1 MKWLTKTI
9 CFLLTAFMLAAVSCK
24 TDDNTGTVSPSPA
37 TQTEKP
43 SQSGSSDMTPADTQS
58 EQAETCTITFNKNA
72 DDATGATKAV
82 SGKKNESVTLTENGF
97 ARAGYGFGGW
107 NTLANGTG
115 ANYSNKASF
124 KLTKSLT
131 LYAMWFAN
139 TNTAYTVRH
148 LFQNEAKTGYETNA
162 GYPDETQYGT
172 TGKATEAKAKSVD
185 GFTAQTVT
193 QATIKGDGSTVVEI
207 KYDRKSVQPT
217 TDPTPT
223 PPVASQ
229 YAVEFQQ
236 SANSY
241 TYSNGV
247 YTMQIASATAAGVEW
262 QNQIFITN
270 PNSGLGLVAG
280 DTIRVTVTA
289 KANKPIEAFFFK
301 DEFNKNSYI
310 GIDNASTD
318 KSLAANVEKT
328 FELKGEV
335 KDGYSDSMSRLVIDL
350 RGNQADTTLVLSNI
364 TVEKV
369 VVKSSIDA
377 SGSTDGTSTGTA
389 KTSFTAS
396 SPADES
402 SFTSLVWA
410 DEFEG
415 SSLKT
420 ENWQLE
426 VGPKGTWYNN
436 ELQGYT
442 NGDNVEVRDGCL
454 VITAKEDLT
463 STRMKSQDK
472 KYFTYGKLTARIKM
486 SNGHGSW
493 PAFWMLGQ
501 NIGTNEWPRC
511 GEIDIMEHANSDTYI
526 YNTLH
531 WNTAGWQSGAA
542 ATHAYYGTKTH
553 ETAQVAV
560 MDVSEW
566 HEYTCVWTESSIKMY
581 VDGVQTFVMSI
592 AGSDAGIA
600 AFHKPFFVLFNF
612 AMGGDFMGE
621 YNPGTFTNLPWQM
634 YVDYIRLYQ

>member
-24 TDDNTGTVSPSPA
+24 TDDNASTANQSSN
-37 TQTEKP
+37 TQTETP
-43 SQSGSSDMTPADTQS
+43 VQPGTSDTTPTDTQP
-58 EQAETCTITFNKNA
+58 EQIETCTVSFNKNA
-72 DDATGATKAV
+72 DDATGTTKSV
-82 SGKKNESVTLTENGF
+82 SVKKNESVTLTENGF
-97 ARAGYGFGGW
+97 ARAGYGFSGW
-107 NTLANGTG
+107 NTQSDGKG

-131 LYAMWFAN
+131 LYAMWIADR
-139 TNTAYTVRH
+139 NTAYTVRH
-148 LFQNEAKTGYETNA
+148 LFQNEAKTKYEANA
-162 GYPDETQYGT
+162 SYPDETQYGT
-172 TGKATEAKAKSVD
+172 TGTATAAKAKAVD

-193 QATIKGDGSTVVEI
+193 QATIKGNGSTVVEI
-207 KYDRKSVQPT
+207 KYDRNSVQPT
-217 TDPTPT
+217 PTPDPGT
-223 PPVASQ
+223 PTASE
-229 YAVEFQQ
+229 YAVTFQN
-236 SANSY
+236 SANSC

-247 YTMQIASATAAGVEW
+247 YTMQIATATAEGAEW
-262 QNQIFITN
+262 QNQIFIAN
-270 PNSGLGLVAG
+270 PNSGLGLSAG

-289 KANKPIEAFFFK
+289 KADKAISAFFFK
-301 DEFNKNSYI
+301 DEFNKNSYT
-310 GIDNASTD
+310 GIDNTSGD

-328 FELKGEV
+328 FTISGEV
-335 KDGYSDSMSRLVIDL
+335 KSDYSDSTSRLVIDL
-350 RGNQADTTLVLSNI
+350 RGNQAGTTLVLSNI
-364 TVEKV
+364 KVEKV
-369 VVKSSIDA
+369 VVKGSIDA
-377 SGSTDGTSTGTA
+377 SGSTDGTSVGTT
-389 KTSFTAS
+389 KRSFTAS
-396 SPADES
+396 SPANET
-402 SFTSLVWA
+402 SFTNLVWA

-426 VGPKGTWYNN
+426 VGPKGTWFNN

-442 NGDNVEVRDGCL
+442 NGDNVAVRDGCL

-542 ATHAYYGTKTH
+542 ATHAYYGTKTF
-553 ETAQVAV
+553 ETPQVAV

-592 AGSDAGIA
+592 AGADAGIE

-621 YNPGTFTNLPWQM
+621 YNPSTFTNLPWQM